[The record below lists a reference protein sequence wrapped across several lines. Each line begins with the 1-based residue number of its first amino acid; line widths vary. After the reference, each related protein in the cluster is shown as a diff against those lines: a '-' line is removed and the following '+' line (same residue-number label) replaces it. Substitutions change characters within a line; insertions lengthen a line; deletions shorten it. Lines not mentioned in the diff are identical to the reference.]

1 MSSINVPDRARRT
14 KARQFSISDLH
25 EEAMKWFVE
34 ELKKQYP
41 TKKVNASTLLE
52 WMIEKTCGEYPDLR
66 KWLEVRKELE
76 SR

>member
-1 MSSINVPDRARRT
+1 
-14 KARQFSISDLH
+14 
-25 EEAMKWFVE
+25 MKWFVE

-52 WMIEKTCGEYPDLR
+52 WMIEKTCGDYPDLK

>member
-1 MSSINVPDRARRT
+1 
-14 KARQFSISDLH
+14 
-25 EEAMKWFVE
+25 MKWFVE

-52 WMIEKTCGEYPDLR
+52 WMIEKTCGDYPDLN